1 MGTSHNEKKKKNANR
16 QLNNMTNLKTIQIP
30 IQVPCCYCYGT
41 ECRQQKV
48 YYHSDTAEQ
57 MTNIYLGKCQKQQ
70 KCIYKKKGYNQCKQG
85 AMSPDNAHMCLRG
98 SGLQATHLEESPITE
113 T

>member
-1 MGTSHNEKKKKNANR
+1 MGTSHNEEKKNANR
-16 QLNNMTNLKTIQIP
+16 QLNNMTILKTIQIP

-70 KCIYKKKGYNQCKQG
+70 KCIYIKR
-85 AMSPDNAHMCLRG
+85 ATINANRG
-98 SGLQATHLEESPITE
+98 Q
-113 T
+113 